1 MIHYFIGNLGH
12 ACVIASFVSA
22 LAAAFS
28 YWKSNQ
34 ATNNL
39 LADEWRKTA
48 RVSFWIHAAAVL
60 GIGIALFVIIGNHYF
75 EYHYAYSYSDT
86 KLQTY
91 YLISTFWNGQEG
103 SFLLWMFWHAVLG
116 LVLIYTQRNWEA
128 PVMIVFTLVQAF
140 LASMILGVVLPGID
154 LKLGSSP
161 FILLREAMAD
171 PIFQANPN
179 FIPSEGQGLNPLLQ
193 NYWMVIHPPTLFL
206 GFAATLV
213 PFAFVVAGL
222 WQRQYREWIK
232 PALPWSLFAGAVLG
246 LGILMGGYWA
256 YETLNF
262 GGYWNWDPVENAVYV
277 PWLVLVA
284 SIHTMITYKN
294 SETALKASMILVV
307 SVFILIL
314 YSTFLTRS
322 GILGD
327 ASVHSFTDLGLS
339 GQLFV
344 YMMFFLLAA
353 VALLVIRW
361 KEIPTSEKEVSVY
374 SREFWIFAGATAL
387 CLMGFQVLLPTS
399 FPVINKVLG
408 LIGIDS
414 KMATPGNQVAYYSNI
429 QIWFAIAV
437 ALLSGTGQ
445 FFWWKRMDKSKLKA
459 EMLAPVLITL
469 ILWAIVI
476 AGARIYQPSYLLLSL
491 AGLYIIVS
499 SANVLRAVIKV
510 NRSLAGGALAHIGV
524 GLMLVGILFSAGYS
538 RIVSLN
544 NSGIAISNDLP
555 DDFNR
560 ENLLLFLNE
569 PRGMAG
575 YDIEY
580 KGERIEPRSGSGY
593 IKKNDVYWTDDVFRV
608 VAKKDILI
616 NGNLRY
622 RQGDTIEV
630 RPENTYYEIQ
640 MKKEGKLAAT
650 LYPRTQINP
659 DMGGFLASPDIKR
672 NPDRD
677 IYTHVSNMMNPQAE
691 PDWRKQDDQRVK
703 LGQEFFANDYVAV
716 MESISRL
723 EELEGVELGAEDV
736 AVKARIR
743 VEGEYEPFYAE
754 PIFVIK
760 DRTPGVISSE
770 IPDLGIRLT
779 LVNIHPETSEFTI
792 GLSQRQKNWV
802 VIKAVEKPFI
812 NVLWLGT
819 GVLMTGFFMAMIRR
833 FREFRQISKA

>member
-116 LVLIYTQRNWEA
+116 LVLMYTQRNWEA

-374 SREFWIFAGATAL
+374 SREFWIFAGATTL

-408 LIGIDS
+408 LIGVDS

-469 ILWAIVI
+469 VLWAIVI

-524 GLMLVGILFSAGYS
+524 GLMLIGILFSAGYS

-640 MKKEGKLAAT
+640 MKREGKLAAT

-779 LVNIHPETSEFTI
+779 LVNIHPETSEFTV

-819 GVLMTGFFMAMIRR
+819 GVLMVGFFIAMVRR
-833 FREFRQISKA
+833 FREFRQISKV

>member
-28 YWKSNQ
+28 YWKSKKVTDSLHQ
-34 ATNNL
+34 E
-39 LADEWRKTA
+39 EWRKTA
-48 RVSFWIHAAAVL
+48 RTAFWIHGAAVL
-60 GIGIALFVIIGNHYF
+60 GIAVSLFIIIGNHYF

-103 SFLLWMFWHAVLG
+103 SFLLWMFWHAILG
-116 LVLIYTQRNWEA
+116 LILMYTQRNWEA

-171 PIFQANPN
+171 PIFKANPD
-179 FIPSEGQGLNPLLQ
+179 FVPTEGQGLNPLLQ

-232 PALPWSLFAGAVLG
+232 PALPWALFAGAVLG

-314 YSTFLTRS
+314 YSTFLVRS
-322 GILGD
+322 GVLGD

-339 GQLFV
+339 GQLLV
-344 YMMFFLLAA
+344 YLLFFLAIA
-353 VALLVIRW
+353 VVLLIIRW
-361 KEIPTSEKEVSVY
+361 KEIPTSEKEVSTY
-374 SREFWIFAGATAL
+374 SREFWIFAGATTL

-399 FPVINKVLG
+399 FPVINKLLG
-408 LIGIDS
+408 VFGIES
-414 KMATPGNQVAYYSNI
+414 KMATPGNQVAYYSSI
-429 QIWFAIAV
+429 QIWFAMVV
-437 ALLSGTGQ
+437 AMLSGTGQ
-445 FFWWKRMDKSKLKA
+445 FFWWRRMDKSKLKA
-459 EMLAPVLITL
+459 EMLGPVLITL
-469 ILWAIVI
+469 VLWAILI
-476 AGARIYQPSYLLLSL
+476 AGARIYQPDFLLLALS
-491 AGLYIIVS
+491 GLYILVS
-499 SANVLRAVIKV
+499 SANVLRSVVRV
-510 NRSLAGGALAHIGV
+510 NRALAGGALAHIGV
-524 GLMLVGILFSAGYS
+524 GLMLIGILFSAGYS

-593 IKKNDVYWTDDVFRV
+593 INKNDVYWTDDVFRV
-608 VAKKDILI
+608 VARKDILI
-616 NGNLRY
+616 NGKKRFS
-622 RQGDTIEV
+622 RGDTIDV

-640 MKKEGKLAAT
+640 MKKEGRVVAT
-650 LYPRTQINP
+650 LFPRTQINP

-672 NPDRD
+672 NPGRD
-677 IYTHVSNMMNPQAE
+677 IYTHVSNMMNPEADPE
-691 PDWRKQDDQRVK
+691 WRKQDDLRVK

-716 MESISRL
+716 LEGISRL
-723 EELEGVELGAEDV
+723 DNLEGVDLGPDDV
-736 AVKARIR
+736 AVKASIR

-770 IPDLGIRLT
+770 IPDLGVRLT
-779 LVNIHPETSEFTI
+779 LVNIHPETNEFTI

-802 VIKAVEKPFI
+802 VIKAIEKPYI

-819 GVLMTGFFMAMIRR
+819 GLLMVGFFMAMVRR
-833 FREFRQISKA
+833 FREFRKNSNA